1 MLAEI
6 IKVLEEVI
14 KPQLRLHGG
23 DIEILEFDEE
33 KRQLRLRLLGQC
45 CTCPSSISTIDN
57 LIKLNLKDRVKGLED
72 ITVETGLSEEMI
84 SLAKELL
91 KIK

>member
-33 KRQLRLRLLGQC
+33 KSQLRLRLLGQC